1 MTMTSTLYLIPTVL
15 TGEDFSS
22 AAAVLPAAVPARIA
36 ALRLFFVENVRTA
49 RRFIKAV
56 TPAVVI
62 DELTIELI
70 DKDAPADAVRRAIQR
85 VAAGQDAGVLSE
97 AGCPGI
103 ADPGA
108 ALAAEAHRQGVRV
121 VPLTGPSSLLLALM
135 GSGMNGQQ
143 FAFLGYLPVDRA
155 ARQASIKKLEQQ
167 AQRASQTQLFIETP
181 YRNDALLTDLLATLQ
196 PATRLCVACDLTAET
211 EFLVTKTVADW
222 RKTAPPPL
230 HKRPAVFVVGM

>member
-1 MTMTSTLYLIPTVL
+1 MPGTLYLLPTVL

-22 AAAVLPAAVPARIA
+22 APLVLPAAVPARIA

-56 TPAVVI
+56 VPAAVI
-62 DELTIELI
+62 DDLTLELI
-70 DKDAPADAVRRAIQR
+70 DKDAPPAAVRRAIER
-85 VAAGQDAGVLSE
+85 VAAGAEAGVLSE

-108 ALAAEAHRQGVRV
+108 ALAAESHRQQVRV

-143 FAFLGYLPVDRA
+143 FAFLGYLPVERP
-155 ARQASIKKLEQQ
+155 ARQAAIRKLEQQ
-167 AQRASQTQLFIETP
+167 ALRAHQTQLFIETP
-181 YRNDALLTDLLATLQ
+181 YRNDALFADLVATLA
-196 PATRLCVACDLTAET
+196 PTTRLCVAADLTAPT
-211 EFLVTKTVADW
+211 ELLITRPVADW
-222 RKTAPPPL
+222 RRLPPPAL
-230 HKRPAVFVVGM
+230 HKRPAVFVVGA

>member
-1 MTMTSTLYLIPTVL
+1 MAGALYLLPTVL

-22 AAAVLPAAVPARIA
+22 APAVLPAAVPARIA
-36 ALRLFFVENVRTA
+36 ALRLFFVENIRTA

-56 TPAVVI
+56 VPTAVI
-62 DELTIELI
+62 DDLQFELI
-70 DKDAPADAVRRAIQR
+70 DKDASPDAVRRAIGR
-85 VAAGQDAGVLSE
+85 VAAGTEAGVLSE

-143 FAFLGYLPVDRA
+143 FAFLGYLPVERA
-155 ARQASIKKLEQQ
+155 ARQAAIKMLETQ
-167 AQRASQTQLFIETP
+167 ALRASQTQLFIETP
-181 YRNDALLTDLLATLQ
+181 YRNQALFADLLATLQ
-196 PATRLCVACDLTAET
+196 PATRLCIAADLTAET
-211 EFLVTKTVADW
+211 ELLITRSVAEW
-222 RKTAPPPL
+222 RKTEPPAL

>member
-1 MTMTSTLYLIPTVL
+1 MPAPPTLYLLPTVL
-15 TGEDFSS
+15 TGEDFST
-22 AAAVLPAAVPARIA
+22 APAVLPAAVPARIA

-56 TPAVVI
+56 VPTAVI
-62 DELTIELI
+62 DDLAFELI
-70 DKDAPADAVRRAIQR
+70 DKDATPDAVRRAIQR
-85 VAAGQDAGVLSE
+85 VAQGQEAGVLSE

-143 FAFLGYLPVDRA
+143 FAFLGYLPVERA
-155 ARQASIKKLEQQ
+155 ARQAAIKKLETQ
-167 AQRASQTQLFIETP
+167 ARNASQTQLFIETP
-181 YRNDALLTDLLATLQ
+181 YRNQALFNDLLATLQ
-196 PATRLCVACDLTAET
+196 PATRLCIACDLTAPT
-211 EFLVTKTVADW
+211 ELLVTKTVADW
-222 RKTAPPPL
+222 RKMEPPAL

>member
-1 MTMTSTLYLIPTVL
+1 MAATLYLLPTVL

-22 AAAVLPAAVPARIA
+22 SAAVLPAAVPARIA

-56 TPAVVI
+56 VPAAVI
-62 DELTIELI
+62 DELTLELL

-108 ALAAEAHRQGVRV
+108 ALAAEAHRQRVRV

-143 FAFLGYLPVDRA
+143 FAFLGYLPVERA
-155 ARQASIKKLEQQ
+155 ARQAAIRKLEQQ
-167 AQRASQTQLFIETP
+167 ALRAHQTQLFIETP
-181 YRNDALLTDLLATLQ
+181 YRNQALLTDLLATLA
-196 PATRLCVACDLTAET
+196 PATRLCIACDLTAET

-222 RKTAPPPL
+222 RKTEPPAL
-230 HKRPAVFVVGM
+230 HKRPAVFVVGG

>member
-1 MTMTSTLYLIPTVL
+1 MPATLYLIPTVL
-15 TGEDFSS
+15 TGEDFST

-56 TPAVVI
+56 TPAAVI
-62 DELTIELI
+62 DDLTIELI
-70 DKDAPADAVRRAIQR
+70 DKDASADTVRRAIQR

-143 FAFLGYLPVDRA
+143 FAFLGYLPVERA
-155 ARQASIKKLEQQ
+155 ARQAAIKKLEQQ

-181 YRNDALLTDLLATLQ
+181 YRNQALLTDLLATLQ

-211 EFLVTKTVADW
+211 ELLVTKTVADW
-222 RKTAPPPL
+222 RKTEPPAL
-230 HKRPAVFVVGM
+230 HKRPAGFVVGG

>member
-1 MTMTSTLYLIPTVL
+1 MATLYLIPTVL

-22 AAAVLPAAVPARIA
+22 AAAVLPAAVPAQIA

-49 RRFIKAV
+49 RRFIRAV
-56 TPAVVI
+56 APAVVI

-70 DKDAPADAVRRAIQR
+70 DKDASADAVRRAIQR
-85 VAAGQDAGVLSE
+85 VANGQDAGVLSE

-121 VPLTGPSSLLLALM
+121 APLTGPSSLLLALM

-143 FAFLGYLPVDRA
+143 FAFLGYLPVERA
-155 ARQASIKKLEQQ
+155 ARAAAIKKLENQ
-167 AQRASQTQLFIETP
+167 ARNAHQTQLFIETP
-181 YRNDALLTDLLATLQ
+181 YRNDALLTDLLATLA
-196 PATRLCVACDLTAET
+196 PATRLCIAADLTAAT
-211 EFLVTKTVADW
+211 ELLVTRTVADW
-222 RKTAPPPL
+222 RKTPPPAL

>member
-1 MTMTSTLYLIPTVL
+1 MSGTLYLLPTVL

-22 AAAVLPAAVPARIA
+22 APLVLPAAVPARIA

-56 TPAVVI
+56 VPPAVI
-62 DELTIELI
+62 DELTLELI
-70 DKDAPADAVRRAIQR
+70 DKDAPPAAVRRAIER
-85 VAAGQDAGVLSE
+85 VAAGAEAGVLSE

-108 ALAAEAHRQGVRV
+108 ALAAEAHRQQVRV

-143 FAFLGYLPVDRA
+143 FAFLGYLPVERP
-155 ARQASIKKLEQQ
+155 ARQAAIRKLEQQ
-167 AQRASQTQLFIETP
+167 ALRAHQTQLFIETP
-181 YRNDALLTDLLATLQ
+181 YRNDALFADLVATLA
-196 PATRLCVACDLTAET
+196 PTTRLCVAADLTAPT
-211 EFLVTKTVADW
+211 ELLITRPVADW
-222 RKTAPPPL
+222 RRLPPPAL
-230 HKRPAVFVVGM
+230 HKRPAVFVVGA

>member
-1 MTMTSTLYLIPTVL
+1 M
-15 TGEDFSS
+15 
-22 AAAVLPAAVPARIA
+22 A

-56 TPAVVI
+56 VPAAVI
-62 DELTIELI
+62 DELTLELI
-70 DKDAPADAVRRAIQR
+70 DQDATPDAVRRAIQR

-108 ALAAEAHRQGVRV
+108 ALAADAHRQGVRV

-143 FAFLGYLPVDRA
+143 FAFLGYLPVERA
-155 ARQASIKKLEQQ
+155 ARAAAIKRLEQQ
-167 AQRASQTQLFIETP
+167 AQRAHQTQLFIETP
-181 YRNDALLTDLLATLQ
+181 YRNQALLTDLLATLQ
-196 PATRLCVACDLTAET
+196 PATRLCVACDLTAAT
-211 EFLVTKTVADW
+211 EFLVTKPVADW
-222 RKTAPPPL
+222 RKTEPPAL

>member
-1 MTMTSTLYLIPTVL
+1 MPTPAPLYLLPTVL
-15 TGEDFSS
+15 TGEDFST
-22 AAAVLPAAVPARIA
+22 APAVLPAAIPARIA
-36 ALRLFFVENVRTA
+36 ELRLFFVENVRTA

-56 TPAVVI
+56 VPTAVI
-62 DELTIELI
+62 DDLTFELI
-70 DKDAPADAVRRAIQR
+70 DKDAPADVVRRAIQR
-85 VAAGQDAGVLSE
+85 VSQGEAAGVLSE

-143 FAFLGYLPVDRA
+143 FAFLGYLPVERA
-155 ARQASIKKLEQQ
+155 ARQAAIRKLETQ
-167 AQRASQTQLFIETP
+167 ARSVSQTQLFIETP
-181 YRNDALLTDLLATLQ
+181 YRNQALLTDLLATLQ
-196 PATRLCVACDLTAET
+196 PATRLCIACDLTAPT
-211 EFLVTKTVADW
+211 ELLITKTVADW
-222 RKTAPPPL
+222 RKTEPPAL

>member
-1 MTMTSTLYLIPTVL
+1 MAGTLYLLPTVL
-15 TGEDFSS
+15 TGEDFST
-22 AAAVLPAAVPARIA
+22 APAVLPASVPARIA
-36 ALRLFFVENVRTA
+36 TLRLFFVENVRTA

-56 TPAVVI
+56 VPTAVI
-62 DELTIELI
+62 DELTLELI
-70 DKDAPADAVRRAIQR
+70 DKDASADAVRRAVLR

-108 ALAAEAHRQGVRV
+108 ALAAEAHRQAVRV

-143 FAFLGYLPVDRA
+143 FAFLGYLPVERA
-155 ARQASIKKLEQQ
+155 ARQAAIKKLEVQ
-167 AQRASQTQLFIETP
+167 ARNAGQTQLFIETP
-181 YRNDALLTDLLATLQ
+181 YRNDALLADLLATLG

-211 EFLVTKTVADW
+211 EFLVTKTVLDW
-222 RKTAPPPL
+222 RKAPPPAL
-230 HKRPAVFVVGM
+230 HKRPAVFVVGG

>member
-1 MTMTSTLYLIPTVL
+1 MPATLYLLPTVL

-22 AAAVLPAAVPARIA
+22 APAVLPAAVPARMA

-56 TPAVVI
+56 VPAAVI
-62 DELTIELI
+62 DELTLELI
-70 DKDAPADAVRRAIQR
+70 DQDATPDAVRRAIQR

-108 ALAAEAHRQGVRV
+108 ALAADAHRQGVRV

-143 FAFLGYLPVDRA
+143 FAFLGYLPVERA
-155 ARQASIKKLEQQ
+155 ARAAAIKRLEQQ
-167 AQRASQTQLFIETP
+167 AQRAHQTQLFIETP
-181 YRNDALLTDLLATLQ
+181 YRNQALLTDLLATLQ
-196 PATRLCVACDLTAET
+196 PATRLCVACDLTAAT
-211 EFLVTKTVADW
+211 EFLVTKPVADW
-222 RKTAPPPL
+222 RKTEPPAL

>member
-1 MTMTSTLYLIPTVL
+1 MRSGRESCRADAGYALPLR
-15 TGEDFSS
+15 DRR
-22 AAAVLPAAVPARIA
+22 AVADADCGAVRVQRGDPAAV
-36 ALRLFFVENVRTA
+36 
-49 RRFIKAV
+49 
-56 TPAVVI
+56 I
-62 DELTIELI
+62 DDLTIELI
-70 DKDAPADAVRRAIQR
+70 DKDASADTVRRAIQR

-155 ARQASIKKLEQQ
+155 ARQAAIKKLEQQ

-181 YRNDALLTDLLATLQ
+181 YRNDALFTDLLASLQ
-196 PATRLCVACDLTAET
+196 PATRLCVACDLTAPT
-211 EFLVTKTVADW
+211 ELLVTKTVADW
-222 RKTAPPPL
+222 RKTHPPAL
-230 HKRPAVFVVGM
+230 HKRPAVFVVGV